1 MFIRFLNKGG
11 RIALDYND
19 KEVEIT
25 VTDKNGKAVAV
36 KLDYD
41 EVKRLALTIETLLA
55 TQGSTLS
62 H

>member
-25 VTDKNGKAVAV
+25 VTDKGKAVAV
-36 KLDYD
+36 KLEYE
-41 EVKRLALTIETLLA
+41 EVKRLVLTIETLLA
-55 TQGSTLS
+55 TQAQL
-62 H
+62 